1 MLAKNMERIR
11 TGIPGFDE
19 LCDSGLPRNRAYVVE
34 GMCGA
39 GKSIFG
45 LQFLYNGA
53 VQYNEPG
60 ILLSTEERPDSIRA
74 NALNIGWNLTELE
87 GKGVLSIIDGSF
99 AKIGIP
105 STEKYL
111 DFKPSNIEKTILTII
126 RVKEETGAKRLVVDS
141 LTALS
146 QDYLDRTGR
155 YRKALLKMTTLLDL
169 AGLTTLFLVE
179 ARVPGGVESF
189 VTEGAIMLYF
199 KRKENLRVR
208 GIEIHKLRGS
218 DHSHKIHAIDIGQGG
233 VVVHPK
239 EELYGEFE

>member
-1 MLAKNMERIR
+1 MITNKTEKIK

-19 LCDSGLPRNRAYVVE
+19 ICNGGLLRNRAYVVE

-60 ILLSTEERPDSIRA
+60 MLLSTEERPDSIRA
-74 NALNIGWNLTELE
+74 NASNLGWNLAELE
-87 GKGVLSIIDGSF
+87 GKGMLSIIDGSF

-111 DFKPSNIEKTILTII
+111 DFKPSNIDKTILTLIK
-126 RVKEETGAKRLVVDS
+126 VKEDTGAKRLVVDS

-146 QDYLDRTGR
+146 QDYLDRAGR

-179 ARVPGGVESF
+179 ARAPGGVESF
-189 VTEGAIMLYF
+189 VTEGAITLYF

-218 DHSHKIHAIDIGQGG
+218 DHSHKIHAIDIGHGG
-233 VVVHPK
+233 IVVHPA
-239 EELYGEFE
+239 EELYGEFD